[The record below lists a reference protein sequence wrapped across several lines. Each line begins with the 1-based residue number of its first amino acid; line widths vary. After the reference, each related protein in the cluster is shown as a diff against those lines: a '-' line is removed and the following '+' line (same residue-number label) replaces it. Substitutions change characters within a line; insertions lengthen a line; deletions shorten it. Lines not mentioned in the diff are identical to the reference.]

1 MKPPRIRTGEPKM
14 EPKPKPARPAKPR
27 AARPT
32 LAQVKRVGAMRAKVM
47 F

>member
-14 EPKPKPARPAKPR
+14 KPKPKPARPAKPR
-27 AARPT
+27 ARAT
-32 LAQVKRVGAMRAKVM
+32 AAQIKRIAGMRGRIA

>member
-1 MKPPRIRTGEPKM
+1 MKLPRIRTGEPKVK
-14 EPKPKPARPAKPR
+14 PKPKPARPAKPR

-32 LAQVKRVGAMRAKVM
+32 LAQIKRVAGMRRDTM